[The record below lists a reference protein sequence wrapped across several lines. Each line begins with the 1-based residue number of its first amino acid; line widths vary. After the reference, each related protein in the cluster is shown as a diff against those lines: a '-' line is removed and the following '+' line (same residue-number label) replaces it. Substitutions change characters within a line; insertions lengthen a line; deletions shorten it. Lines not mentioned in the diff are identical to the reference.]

1 MAGRKTCHWMACVL
15 GLLCFSGT
23 GALEFQIRAADLDFN
38 GADDEEDLPDMN
50 YVRSQAEAGRPRS
63 QTQLADFYVALS
75 DFTNAVVWY
84 QKAADQNHVPAQLT
98 LAGCYISGR
107 GVEKNPA
114 TAANW
119 LRRAADQLEARAN
132 TNAPALTLAPIV
144 LPSMT
149 RPQTPTNAIPAPTP
163 TATVTNR
170 DFSPAP
176 SISTVSVT
184 TRTNAPHVR
193 RINTLLAAEPDL
205 QEIPTGLCAPSDSR

>member
-1 MAGRKTCHWMACVL
+1 MACVL

-23 GALEFQIRAADLDFN
+23 GALEFPSRGADLDFS
-38 GADDEEDLPDMN
+38 GADAEEDLPDMN
-50 YVRSQAEAGRPRS
+50 YVRSQAEAGRARS

-98 LAGCYISGR
+98 LAGCYISGC
-107 GVEKNPA
+107 GVAKNPA

-119 LRRAADQLEARAN
+119 LRRAADLLEARAV
-132 TNAPALTLAPIV
+132 TNAPALTLAPII

-149 RPQTPTNAIPAPTP
+149 RTQTPANVIPATAP
-163 TATVTNR
+163 TATVTR
-170 DFSPAP
+170 PVFSPAP
-176 SISTVSVT
+176 ATTTVGVT
-184 TRTNAPHVR
+184 TPTNAPQLR

-205 QEIPTGLCAPSDSR
+205 QESPAGLRAPSDPR

>member
-1 MAGRKTCHWMACVL
+1 MAGSKTCHWMACIL

-23 GALEFQIRAADLDFN
+23 GGLELPSRGADLDFSQ
-38 GADDEEDLPDMN
+38 ADAEEDLPDMN
-50 YVRSQAEAGRPRS
+50 HVRSQAEAGRARS
-63 QTQLADFYVALS
+63 QTQLADFYMALS

-119 LRRAADQLEARAN
+119 LRRAADQIEARAN

-149 RPQTPTNAIPAPTP
+149 RTQTPANAIPAPAP
-163 TATVTNR
+163 TATVTNQV
-170 DFSPAP
+170 FSPAQAP
-176 SISTVSVT
+176 STVSVT
-184 TRTNAPHVR
+184 TRTNAPQVR

-205 QEIPTGLCAPSDSR
+205 QELPAGLRAPSDSR